1 MTTEGALVN
10 KAELL
15 ISTAHLGT
23 LQRILLNILHAK
35 KATLV

>member
-10 KAELL
+10 EAKLP
-15 ISTAHLGT
+15 ISTAHLRT
-23 LQRILLNILHAK
+23 LLRILLNILHAK